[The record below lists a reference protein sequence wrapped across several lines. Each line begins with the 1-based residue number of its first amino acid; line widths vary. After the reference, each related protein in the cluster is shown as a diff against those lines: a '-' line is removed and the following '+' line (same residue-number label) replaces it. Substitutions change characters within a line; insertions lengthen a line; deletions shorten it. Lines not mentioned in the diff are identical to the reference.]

1 MPASPDAQ
9 LISAQIRAEVARR
22 GLRRQDL
29 AVRTGLSP
37 RIVTNVISGNDRS
50 PRPRALIEAV
60 LDRAFWTDS
69 HTFNVRRKLRGV
81 FGADLYTLNRRQ
93 LDPYARKFLPP
104 GGYRARHLARRE
116 LLLRLYRVIEESPPA
131 PPTNNPPTDTPCP

>member
-1 MPASPDAQ
+1 MPSSPDTQ

-29 AVRTGLSP
+29 ATRTGLSP
-37 RIVTNVISGNDRS
+37 RIITNVVSGNDCS
-50 PRPRALIEAV
+50 PRPRALIEAA
-60 LDRAFWTDS
+60 LDCAFWTDT

-81 FGADLYTLNRRQ
+81 FGVDLYTLNRRQ

-104 GGYRARHLARRE
+104 GDIRAQHLARRE
-116 LLLRLYRVIEESPPA
+116 LLLRLYRVTEESPAA
-131 PPTNNPPTDTPCP
+131 PPTNHPSTDTPCP